1 MGVVFA
7 LLLHLGIAV
16 TPPPNNIGA
25 FSVIMAASRLPAFAQ
40 AADGITEATSLPRS
54 LAGLAG
60 LRRVFAV
67 ALVVV
72 TARASDSGG
81 HRCSAAAEGDAG
93 QMSIMF
99 FGGLDWSVPTLV
111 LMIGALLRGLV
122 HDLRFPPTTSK
133 GAAAT
138 GAPRKATLAA
148 HFAGPVVTAAEG
160 YTNDGI
166 YSSLFGPCLVLLAWL
181 HAFVGPI
188 AGSGSR
194 IIKHVRQP
202 ADARR

>member
-1 MGVVFA
+1 
-7 LLLHLGIAV
+7 
-16 TPPPNNIGA
+16 
-25 FSVIMAASRLPAFAQ
+25 
-40 AADGITEATSLPRS
+40 
-54 LAGLAG
+54 
-60 LRRVFAV
+60 
-67 ALVVV
+67 
-72 TARASDSGG
+72 
-81 HRCSAAAEGDAG
+81 
-93 QMSIMF
+93 
-99 FGGLDWSVPTLV
+99 
-111 LMIGALLRGLV
+111 MIGALLRGLV

-188 AGSGSR
+188 AGVQDLGSSNMYGNLRMLGGSNHLLVPTNVLRVSGE
-194 IIKHVRQP
+194 IVRVESSTSSVINALYP
-202 ADARR
+202 GEISSVITPRAVSYTHLTLPTICSV